1 MPRSL
6 WLGTSRSQE
15 SDADLSG
22 VERVEGGGYGESNR
36 DGPGS
41 TKVCRYGIVVLFMG
55 RIPCYRLGIY
65 RTASRR
71 PYIREP
77 LRVCESPL

>member
-22 VERVEGGGYGESNR
+22 VERVEGGGYGELNQ

-41 TKVCRYGIVVLFMG
+41 TKMYRCGIVALFMG
-55 RIPCYRLGIY
+55 RIP
-65 RTASRR
+65 
-71 PYIREP
+71 
-77 LRVCESPL
+77 